1 MSTLTSRASA
11 LAGLMAFS
19 WLASA
24 RAAPCGRPDIDATFP
39 PDQAQTVPPNAS
51 LAAHY
56 ASPATYDDEP
66 VSLTDD
72 AGELVGATVTYDEA
86 DSMLRVA
93 PDQALARGSYR
104 IEWPGLRGVGNSGVG
119 RGRTTSFAVAS
130 DTNDAAPPVFAGLTD
145 ISWDLSR
152 ERDPCLDRLDDRFVF
167 ELHVGRGSDDAGVAL
182 LSLSAFQTLDPLSP
196 ARAAPS
202 RVGVYP
208 WPNNGVLEVRRP
220 ATEAGKTCFAAVA
233 QDLVGNVSGG
243 GEREV
248 CVKTKKPPFFEGCTV
263 ATAPGGRTPPFA
275 ASWGLLLAGLAWLR
289 RGRASHA
296 RAPRAG

>member
-1 MSTLTSRASA
+1 MSTLTPRTSA
-11 LAGLMAFS
+11 LVGLMAFS

-66 VSLTDD
+66 VSLTDSMG
-72 AGELVGATVTYDEA
+72 APVSATVRYDDA
-86 DSMLRVA
+86 DAMLRVV
-93 PDQALARGSYR
+93 PEQALAQGDYR
-104 IEWPGLRGVGNSGVG
+104 VEWPGLHGVSSSGVG
-119 RGRTTSFAVAS
+119 RGKTTSFTVAS
-130 DTNDAAPPVFAGLTD
+130 DVSDAAPPVFAGLTD
-145 ISWDLSR
+145 VSWDLAR

-167 ELHVGRGSDDAGVAL
+167 KLRVGRASDDAGVEL
-182 LSLSAFQTLDPLSP
+182 LSLLAFQTRDPISP
-196 ARAAPS
+196 ARTEPS
-202 RVGVYP
+202 NLGVHP
-208 WPNNGVLEVRRP
+208 WPSDGVLEVRRP
-220 ATEAGKTCFAAVA
+220 ATESGKTCFAAVVL
-233 QDLVGNVSGG
+233 DLVGNVSGG

-248 CVKTKKPPFFEGCTV
+248 CVRTKKPPFFEGCAV
-263 ATAPGGRTPPFA
+263 AVPPGARGPQPAPIV
-275 ASWGLLLAGLAWLR
+275 GLLLAGLALLR

>member
-1 MSTLTSRASA
+1 MSTLTSRAAA

-39 PDQAQTVPPNAS
+39 PDQAENVPPNAS
-51 LAAHY
+51 LSAHY
-56 ASPATYDDEP
+56 ASPAMYDDEP
-66 VSLTDD
+66 VSLIDD
-72 AGELVGATVTYDEA
+72 ADAPVSALVTYDDA

-93 PDQALARGSYR
+93 PEQPLAPGGYR
-104 IEWPGLRGVGNSGVG
+104 IEWPGLRGVSNSGVG
-119 RGRTTSFAVAS
+119 RGRTTSFAVTSEA
-130 DTNDAAPPVFAGLTD
+130 NDAAPPVFAGLAD

-167 ELHVGRGSDDAGVAL
+167 TLEVGRGADDAGVEL
-182 LSLSAFQTLDPLSP
+182 LSLLAFQTLDPLSP
-196 ARAAPS
+196 VRAAPS

-208 WPNNGVLEVRRP
+208 WPSDGVLEVRRP
-220 ATEAGKTCFAAVA
+220 ATESGKTCFAAVA

-248 CVKTKKPPFFEGCTV
+248 CVKTKKPPFFEGCTI
-263 ATAPGGRTPPFA
+263 ATAPGRPQPA
-275 ASWGLLLAGLAWLR
+275 PSLGLLLAGLAWLR